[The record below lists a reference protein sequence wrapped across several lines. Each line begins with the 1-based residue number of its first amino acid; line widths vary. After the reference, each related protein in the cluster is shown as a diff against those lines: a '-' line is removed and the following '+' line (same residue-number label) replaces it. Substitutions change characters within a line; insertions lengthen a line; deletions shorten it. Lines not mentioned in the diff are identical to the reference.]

1 MALEDFKLGL
11 DDVALTVSNTND
23 SVAAD
28 WKVDITDNGDI
39 AGNLRV
45 TDIFGSRRLAGALS
59 MHDLSAA
66 LVDSFL
72 APGDAA
78 EGILYG
84 DLKFGG
90 TLDEPLIYG
99 MTGAKDARLD
109 STKLPFEMLA
119 SDFKLSFDG
128 NNSTLSGEL
137 RTPKGGISFS
147 GAADWRTFSESRAVV
162 TVTSDDLRVV
172 LPPEIELDLSTNV
185 RCEASS
191 ERIKLD
197 GLISLP
203 WARVSVSSLP
213 PSTVDVSDDV
223 VRTDRPRLKKKDK
236 GESIPIESNLFI
248 RVGDDVRVEAM
259 GLKARLTGELHVI
272 QDKGNLGLSGQITVP
287 NGRFKA
293 YGQDLIVRRGQ
304 FQFSGEANNPALDLE
319 AIRNPERTADDVIA
333 GVRVSGTANFPRVAV
348 FSEPEKS
355 ETEALSY
362 LLRGEGLDP
371 SGDSDNTM
379 ITSALINLGLSQGSQ
394 VFESLGDAVGI
405 SGLGL
410 ETEGVGDS
418 SQLVVSGYVLPGLK
432 VKYGVGIFD
441 SLATL
446 TLRYRIIPRL
456 YVEAVSGVDQ
466 ALDFLYAF
474 EF

>member
-1 MALEDFKLGL
+1 M
-11 DDVALTVSNTND
+11 
-23 SVAAD
+23 
-28 WKVDITDNGDI
+28 
-39 AGNLRV
+39 
-45 TDIFGSRRLAGALS
+45 
-59 MHDLSAA
+59 
-66 LVDSFL
+66 
-72 APGDAA
+72 
-78 EGILYG
+78 
-84 DLKFGG
+84 
-90 TLDEPLIYG
+90 
-99 MTGAKDARLD
+99 
-109 STKLPFEMLA
+109 
-119 SDFKLSFDG
+119 
-128 NNSTLSGEL
+128 
-137 RTPKGGISFS
+137 
-147 GAADWRTFSESRAVV
+147 
-162 TVTSDDLRVV
+162 

-293 YGQDLIVRRGQ
+293 DGQDLIVRRGQ

-333 GVRVSGTANFPRVAV
+333 GV
-348 FSEPEKS
+348 
-355 ETEALSY
+355 
-362 LLRGEGLDP
+362 RGEGLDP